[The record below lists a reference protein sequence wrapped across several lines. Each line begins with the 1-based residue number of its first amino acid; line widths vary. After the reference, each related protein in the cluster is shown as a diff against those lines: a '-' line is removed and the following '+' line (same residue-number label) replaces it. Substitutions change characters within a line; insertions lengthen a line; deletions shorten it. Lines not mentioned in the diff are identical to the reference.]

1 MYALAYTGAIALAD
15 GEVGSTLAQA
25 VGEVTGALNS
35 IVTTVTGNYVLM
47 IGIAGALVATGI
59 GLFKSLTGQKTR
71 RGRP

>member
-1 MYALAYTGAIALAD
+1 MNALAIVGSVALAD
-15 GEVGSTLAQA
+15 GEVGTTLAQA
-25 VGEVTGALNS
+25 VGEVTAALNS

-59 GLFKSLTGQKTR
+59 GLFKSLTGQRTR